1 MKFPPFLIKIA
12 AFLAAI
18 LLTLGIVLLVSKGM
32 AWIFSYIGAFGVT
45 RPAQSLPIVGA
56 IVLGFVVV
64 LRFYL
69 RRRAKQARQKK
80 KKTS

>member
-1 MKFPPFLIKIA
+1 MKFPPVLIKVA

-18 LLTLGIVLLVSKGM
+18 LLTLAVVLLVPKGM

-45 RPAQSLPIVGA
+45 EPAPSLRIVGA
-56 IVLGFVVV
+56 VVVGAVVV

-69 RRRAKQARQKK
+69 RFRAKQARKK

>member
-80 KKTS
+80 KKTP

>member
-1 MKFPPFLIKIA
+1 MKFPPVLIKVA

-18 LLTLGIVLLVSKGM
+18 LLTLAIVYLVPKGM
-32 AWIFSYIGAFGVT
+32 GWVFSYIGAFGVT
-45 RPAQSLPIVGA
+45 RPAESLPMVGA
-56 IVLGFVVV
+56 IVLGVVVV

-80 KKTS
+80 KKTP

>member
-80 KKTS
+80 KKTT